1 MAPALALTSGPPSK
15 EDVELARTSGQRLA
29 PYARREQPLALRVG
43 DAGREETIELP
54 ARAVRLLQAIL
65 EDMAS
70 GRAIMIVPENAELTT
85 QQAADFL
92 NVSRPFLV
100 QLLEQRKLPFRLV
113 GTHRRV
119 RFEDVLRYKENIDS
133 ERCKVLDQFAAEAQE
148 FCDAPPK
155 VDPRRPSMPTKL
167 PFAPDALADV
177 CRRHHIRR
185 LSLFGSTLKGTAR
198 ADSDVDLLVE
208 FEPGAKPS
216 LFDLAKIEGE
226 LSNLLAG
233 RRVDLRTPEDLSR
246 YFRDEVVREAEV
258 QYEAA

>member
-1 MAPALALTSGPPSK
+1 MAAALASTSGPPSK
-15 EDVELARTSGQRLA
+15 EEVELARKSAQRLA
-29 PYARREQPLALRVG
+29 PLARREQRLALRVD

-54 ARAVRLLQAIL
+54 AGAVRLLQAIL
-65 EDMAS
+65 EEMAS
-70 GRAIMIVPENAELTT
+70 GRGVTIVSQNAELTT

-100 QLLEQRKLPFRLV
+100 QLLEQKKLPFRLV

-119 RFEDVLRYKENIDS
+119 RFEDVLRYKESIDS
-133 ERCKVLDQFAAEAQE
+133 ERRKVLDQLAAEAQE
-148 FCDAPPK
+148 IYEPLPK

-198 ADSDVDLLVE
+198 PDSDVDLLVE
-208 FEPGAKPS
+208 FKPSAKPS
-216 LFDLAKIEGE
+216 LFEIAQIESE
-226 LSNLLAG
+226 LSNLLGG